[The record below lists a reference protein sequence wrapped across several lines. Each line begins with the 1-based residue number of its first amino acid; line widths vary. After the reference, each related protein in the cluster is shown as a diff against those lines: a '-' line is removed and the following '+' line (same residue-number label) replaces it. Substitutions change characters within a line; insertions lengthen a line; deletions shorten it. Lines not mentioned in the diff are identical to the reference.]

1 VSEPIETGGVARPV
15 TVFGTPVLHRP
26 CAPVTEF
33 GTRLRDLV
41 ADMFASMAA
50 AEGVGLA
57 ANQIGVDA
65 RVFVYDCP
73 DADGVR
79 HAGYVVNPGLEVTG
93 TTRSAFARSGTVVED
108 VEGCLS
114 IPTQYATLARPARAR
129 VTGFDVRGRPV
140 AVSGTGTLARCLQHE
155 YDHLDGIVFVD
166 RLNEGDRREVL
177 TAHERLAA
185 SGGLPAWSAGA
196 AGDRHL

>member
-1 VSEPIETGGVARPV
+1 VSVPIETGGVARPV
-15 TVFGTPVLHRP
+15 TVYGTPVLHRP
-26 CAPVTEF
+26 CAPVVEF
-33 GTRLRDLV
+33 GPRLRELV
-41 ADMFASMAA
+41 ADLFASMAA

-79 HAGYVVNPGLEVTG
+79 HAGYVVNPTLEVTG
-93 TTRSAFARSGTVVED
+93 TTRSAFARAGTFVD
-108 VEGCLS
+108 DLEGCLS
-114 IPTQYATLARPARAR
+114 IPTQYATLARPATAR
-129 VTGFDVRGRPV
+129 VTGVDVRGRPV

-166 RLNEGDRREVL
+166 RLTEEGRREVL
-177 TAHERLAA
+177 AAHERLAA
-185 SGGLPAWSAGA
+185 SGDLPAWSAGA
-196 AGDRHL
+196 GHRHL